1 MPVCAFFL
9 QGACGK
15 ADCAYLH
22 VNLGA
27 DAEVC
32 QAFLRG
38 YCAAGSSCRGQHLTP
53 DMVRQQRKKRSLVTG
68 IYAAAARHSD
78 RPQVG
83 LPRARRQNDCGR
95 YFAPLSPHVATPSTS
110 VSPFGRLQSQDL
122 SWVDSPG
129 KAFILD
135 GESDPVAL
143 GDSASGDSSDDS
155 SSVSTTSFDSCG
167 SDPSDDSS
175 SLSSDGTDSDES
187 DWESEDEGLSQGS
200 EDSLHVS
207 QRSDMA
213 TV

>member
-1 MPVCAFFL
+1 VCPPRGSDCRYSAAPVTSHALSVPAQRWTHHCRLPAIWIAGTL
-9 QGACGK
+9 PKLAIRHLVQPSV
-15 ADCAYLH
+15 L
-22 VNLGA
+22 N
-27 DAEVC
+27 C
-32 QAFLRG
+32 QE
-38 YCAAGSSCRGQHLTP
+38 
-53 DMVRQQRKKRSLVTG
+53 M
-68 IYAAAARHSD
+68 
-78 RPQVG
+78 QVG